1 MGSRAPVPK
10 RCRHNAQDGAR
21 ARPSTTEGWRW
32 PGARVQAIA
41 ARERVVSGC
50 RIRRPDAQVPAV
62 GHGVDLGLAVGDGPD
77 KRDPVVGEIDMEEGV
92 ELSQEKNGPSEGA
105 R

>member
-1 MGSRAPVPK
+1 LEMAWSAGPGYRGTREGCERVQDQEA
-10 RCRHNAQDGAR
+10 RHAGASGR
-21 ARPSTTEGWRW
+21 ARG
-32 PGARVQAIA
+32 G
-41 ARERVVSGC
+41 
-50 RIRRPDAQVPAV
+50 
-62 GHGVDLGLAVGDGPD
+62 LGLAVGDGPD